1 MVSLKLIEP
10 SAVIKNWHFFI
21 DGFRKVLEYVDG
33 DQTEDSIFND
43 LMSNRLSM
51 QVIFNNDKYAG
62 FVTGRFDFQPNG
74 DKNMFI
80 NHMFIKDG
88 SLPEIFKE
96 VQMEMEKKAREV
108 QCKRIVF
115 LTNRDKGF
123 DKKLR
128 EFGFKTRYVEL
139 VKEIGG
145 QNG

>member
-80 NHMFIKDG
+80 NHMFIKEG
-88 SLPEIFKE
+88 SSNE
-96 VQMEMEKKAREV
+96 VFTDIQKEMERKAKDT
-108 QCKRIVF
+108 QCKRLVF
-115 LTNRDKGF
+115 LTKRGKGF
-123 DKKLR
+123 ENRLKD
-128 EFGFKTRYVEL
+128 FGYKIRYVEL
-139 VKEIGG
+139 SKEIT
-145 QNG
+145 